1 MESSTSVQQ
10 LFFRHVKEGLPSHL
24 SLVDE
29 IADLLNIST
38 DSAYRRIRGE
48 KAISF
53 DEIRTLCAHFRIS
66 LDQLFQLESNNII
79 FWGRFINDTDFV
91 FDNYLGDI
99 LKQVIY
105 FNSFTE
111 KELMIM
117 SKDVPIFHHFN
128 FPALAAFKC
137 FFWMKTV
144 LQYPGLSKQRFTADD
159 LQDPRIQTCSRIIEE
174 YNKIPSLEIW
184 NVETIHATIRQV
196 EYYRDTKIFASDKD
210 VAVVYDCLHRTVDHI
225 EAQAEL
231 GTKFLPGASPGA
243 KGVAPGERGWP
254 PDAKGGTPGAKG
266 APLKFYVNEFILGD
280 NTYLAC
286 LDDKKLIF
294 INHSV
299 LNTIRT
305 KDTYFTESMHEHF
318 RNIIRKSTQ
327 ISGVGEKE
335 RSRFFNTIRDK
346 IEVSRSS

>member
-10 LFFRHVKEGLPSHL
+10 LFFQHVKAGLPAHL

-29 IADLLNIST
+29 VAELLNISI

-53 DEIRTLCAHFRIS
+53 DEIRTLCSHFRIS

-79 FWGRFINDTDFV
+79 FWGKFINNTDFG
-91 FDNYLGDI
+91 FDDYLLDI
-99 LKQVIY
+99 LKQVAY
-105 FNSFTE
+105 MNSFTE
-111 KELMIM
+111 RELMMM

-128 FPALAAFKC
+128 FPELAAFKS

-144 LQYPGLSKQRFTADD
+144 LQYPDLSKQRFAADD
-159 LQDPRIQTCSRIIEE
+159 LMNPRIQTCTKIIEE

-184 NVETIHATIRQV
+184 NVESIHATIRQI
-196 EYYRDTKIFASDKD
+196 EYYRDTKVFASDK
-210 VAVVYDCLHRTVDHI
+210 VVSTVYECLHRTVDHI

-231 GTKFLPGASPGA
+231 GYKFFPGAPSTVRA
-243 KGVAPGERGWP
+243 
-254 PDAKGGTPGAKG
+254 
-266 APLKFYVNEFILGD
+266 APLKFYINEFILGD

-286 LDDKKLIF
+286 LNDKKLIF
-294 INHSV
+294 INHAV

-305 KDTYFTESMHEHF
+305 KDSYFTESTHEHF
-318 RNIIRKSTQ
+318 QNIIRKSTQ

-335 RSRFFNTIRDK
+335 RSRFFNTIREK
-346 IEVSRSS
+346 IENSRKG